1 MRFRKNSPSVL
12 EVKEVYSMSHGIIA
26 RILLVSVCVA
36 YGPVAAEKEAV
47 SIFVF
52 GREHRTQMWLSELR
66 CIGYS
71 PVTVS
76 SVVELI
82 VQVYEDTPLAG
93 SRILLP
99 PKIS

>member
-12 EVKEVYSMSHGIIA
+12 EVKDVYSMSHGIIA
-26 RILLVSVCVA
+26 RMLLVSVWLA
-36 YGPVAAEKEAV
+36 YGPVADENEDV

-76 SVVELI
+76 SVAELI
-82 VQVYEDTPLAG
+82 VQVYEDTALAL
-93 SRILLP
+93 SLIH
-99 PKIS
+99 I

>member
-1 MRFRKNSPSVL
+1 MARDCRVPKSYEKVVI
-12 EVKEVYSMSHGIIA
+12 VK
-26 RILLVSVCVA
+26 VSSGLTV
-36 YGPVAAEKEAV
+36 
-47 SIFVF
+47 FVF

-82 VQVYEDTPLAG
+82 VQVYEDTTLAG
-93 SRILLP
+93 STILLP

>member
-1 MRFRKNSPSVL
+1 MRFRKNSPSVEL
-12 EVKEVYSMSHGIIA
+12 VNDVYSMSHGIIA
-26 RILLVSVCVA
+26 RMLLVSVWLA

-66 CIGYS
+66 CIGYR

-82 VQVYEDTPLAG
+82 VQVYEDTALAA
-93 SRILLP
+93 SRILFP